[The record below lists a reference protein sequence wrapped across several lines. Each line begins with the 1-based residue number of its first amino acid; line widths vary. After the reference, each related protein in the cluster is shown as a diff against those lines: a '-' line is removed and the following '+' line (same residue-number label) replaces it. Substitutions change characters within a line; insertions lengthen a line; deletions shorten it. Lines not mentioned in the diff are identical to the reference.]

1 MKAMTPK
8 EFKEEMRK
16 IFPVNESEDT
26 ESAHGSGDA
35 LLCEVLRSLG
45 YGDGVKIFEEADKW
59 YG

>member
-1 MKAMTPK
+1 MTPK